1 MQSQNQQKDHSF
13 QGKPFN
19 TTVIQVYDQIS
30 HAEEA
35 ELEWFYEDLKDL
47 LELTPKTRHLF
58 HHRGLE
64 SKSRK
69 TRDT

>member
-1 MQSQNQQKDHSF
+1 MISVHF
-13 QGKPFN
+13 QGKQFN
-19 TTVIQVYDQIS
+19 ITVIQVYTPSTSAGKADVEQ
-30 HAEEA
+30 
-35 ELEWFYEDLKDL
+35 FYEDLKDL

-69 TRDT
+69 TRNT